1 MQNMDELTDIWDDN
15 QRQKTMDHV
24 LQGIDGRTKEWM
36 YNECIHVTKIL
47 TVLALVH

>member
-1 MQNMDELTDIWDDN
+1 MDELTDIWDDN

-36 YNECIHVTKIL
+36 YNECHKDLNCVSAGTL
-47 TVLALVH
+47 EQP